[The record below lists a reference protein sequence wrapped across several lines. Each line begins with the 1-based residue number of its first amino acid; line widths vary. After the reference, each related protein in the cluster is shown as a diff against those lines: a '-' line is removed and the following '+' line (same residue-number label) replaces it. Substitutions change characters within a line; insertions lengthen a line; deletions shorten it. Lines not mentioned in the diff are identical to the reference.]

1 MQRSREGSRVEV
13 EGRQRTDHLE
23 AFTIELED
31 SDEDDNFELEAR
43 IDAISDT
50 SVTVMNLEILLNSFS
65 VAGLQVGDE
74 AEVQYDQT
82 NGGEYVLTANPEN

>member
-1 MQRSREGSRVEV
+1 M
-13 EGRQRTDHLE
+13 
-23 AFTIELED
+23 
-31 SDEDDNFELEAR
+31 
-43 IDAISDT
+43 
-50 SVTVMNLEILLNSFS
+50 TVMNLEILLNDFS